1 MKRNEIAKLNSA
13 QAATNRFGIGM
24 LTPTLIVLL
33 VMTAY
38 PLIFTFV
45 YSFTDYNYLKG
56 TENASFVLFDNYVSL
71 FKNGYF
77 QQAVWNTIKFT
88 ILAVVLEMALGLL
101 IAVFVNSLKRGQK
114 IMRTLLLLP
123 YLLPAVTVALSW
135 RMMLSANYGIINQ
148 FLKGLGLPV
157 FNWFMDTKTAFGT
170 ILLIVLVTGLLF
182 LCIFAY
188 YVKNCL
194 STDLDVQLSDFTVSL
209 SSSILYEDSDGNW
222 QNLTNLSSTENR
234 VWIDYADIPKD
245 MEHAAVAIEDKRFYK
260 HKGVDW
266 YRTTGAFINMFL
278 SMKNDFGGSTITQQ
292 LIKNLTKQDDI
303 TVQRK
308 LLEIFQALEFEKS
321 YDKEEIMEW
330 YLNIV
335 YFGEGCNGVYTAA
348 ETYFGKEP
356 KDLTL
361 AECASIIGITNN
373 PSKYDPFIS
382 RENNKARQETILKQ
396 MYEQGY
402 ISKEQYDEAVAQ
414 ELVFVRSESDDATQ
428 TIYSYYAE
436 AVINDVLNDLVEQ
449 KGVSR
454 DTARTLLYSGG
465 YQVYSCYDPSIQQAI
480 DDVYTDL
487 DKMPQRPSASGQ
499 QFESAIVIM
508 DPYTGEIK
516 GLSGG
521 TGKKTINF
529 GTNRATQ
536 SKRPPGSS
544 LKPIATYGPAMELG
558 LITQY
563 TQVNDSPDIKLTG
576 TSWYPKNSGGGNY
589 GVITIREALQRSLN
603 TVSAQILDKLTP
615 RASYEFLK
623 DKLGV
628 TSLAE
633 SDCDYAPLALGQLT
647 HGITVRE
654 MTQAYS
660 AFVNDGVFTYGRT
673 YSYVKDPSGE
683 VVLENPARTIV
694 AFKANTAWNMADM
707 LCNAVNSGTGSEARL
722 SGMPVGGKTGTTTNN
737 CDRWF
742 VGFTPYYVAAVW
754 TGYDMPE
761 YMNFSGNPAAQIWK
775 LVMDPIHKDLPTKSF
790 PTPTI
795 GSPTGIFGNFS
806 GQSQDTGGDADDAG

>member
-1 MKRNEIAKLNSA
+1 MAKRPKPASAPRAA
-13 QAATNRFGIGM
+13 QAADAT
-24 LTPTLIVLL
+24 
-33 VMTAY
+33 
-38 PLIFTFV
+38 
-45 YSFTDYNYLKG
+45 
-56 TENASFVLFDNYVSL
+56 VS
-71 FKNGYF
+71 
-77 QQAVWNTIKFT
+77 
-88 ILAVVLEMALGLL
+88 
-101 IAVFVNSLKRGQK
+101 
-114 IMRTLLLLP
+114 
-123 YLLPAVTVALSW
+123 VA
-135 RMMLSANYGIINQ
+135 
-148 FLKGLGLPV
+148 
-157 FNWFMDTKTAFGT
+157 GT
-170 ILLIVLVTGLLF
+170 ILRVIGTIFLILLVTGLLF

-209 SSSILYEDSDGNW
+209 SSSILYEDADGNW

-234 VWIDYADIPKD
+234 VWVDYADIPKD

-382 RENNKARQETILKQ
+382 RENNKTRQETILKQ
-396 MYEQGY
+396 MYEQEW
-402 ISKEQYDEAVAQ
+402 INKEQYDEAMAQ
-414 ELVFVRSESDDATQ
+414 ELVFVRSESEESTQ

-487 DKMPQRPSASGQ
+487 DNMPQRPSASGQ

-521 TGKKTINF
+521 TGEKTINF

-544 LKPIATYGPAMELG
+544 IKPIATYGPAMELG

-563 TQVNDSPDIKLTG
+563 TQVNDAADIKLTG

-647 HGITVRE
+647 NGITVRE

-673 YSYVKDPSGE
+673 YSYVKDSSGE
-683 VVLENPARTIV
+683 IVLENPARTIV

-707 LCNAVNSGTGSEARL
+707 L
-722 SGMPVGGKTGTTTNN
+722 
-737 CDRWF
+737 
-742 VGFTPYYVAAVW
+742 
-754 TGYDMPE
+754 
-761 YMNFSGNPAAQIWK
+761 
-775 LVMDPIHKDLPTKSF
+775 
-790 PTPTI
+790 
-795 GSPTGIFGNFS
+795 
-806 GQSQDTGGDADDAG
+806 

>member
-1 MKRNEIAKLNSA
+1 MSVAGA
-13 QAATNRFGIGM
+13 
-24 LTPTLIVLL
+24 VLR
-33 VMTAY
+33 
-38 PLIFTFV
+38 
-45 YSFTDYNYLKG
+45 
-56 TENASFVLFDNYVSL
+56 VL
-71 FKNGYF
+71 
-77 QQAVWNTIKFT
+77 
-88 ILAVVLEMALGLL
+88 
-101 IAVFVNSLKRGQK
+101 
-114 IMRTLLLLP
+114 
-123 YLLPAVTVALSW
+123 
-135 RMMLSANYGIINQ
+135 
-148 FLKGLGLPV
+148 
-157 FNWFMDTKTAFGT
+157 GT

-402 ISKEQYDEAVAQ
+402 INKEQYDEAVAQ

-544 LKPIATYGPAMELG
+544 IKPIATYGPAMELG

-563 TQVNDSPDIKLTG
+563 TQVNDAPDIKLSG

-647 HGITVRE
+647 NGITVRE

-673 YSYVKDPSGE
+673 YSYVKDSSGE

-694 AFKANTAWNMADM
+694 AFKANTAWNMTDM

-742 VGFTPYYVAAVW
+742 VGFTPY
-754 TGYDMPE
+754 DMPE

-775 LVMDPIHKDLPTKSF
+775 LVMESIHKDLPTKSF